1 MKEIKMAGKLEC
13 NFNTQLQQHID
24 NVGSKLNAL
33 VDAIKLAR
41 NDGYNLTVDISKLEK
56 ETLLNMETNKTKE
69 YTVKIRVDTAGLD
82 EAIKKLKKINKLKKK
97 SEQPTPVFNL
107 KGRLNENSVMKTLEA
122 IEDKKKEAEKK

>member
-13 NFNTQLQQHID
+13 NLNTQLQQHMD

-97 SEQPTPVFNL
+97 SEQVTPIFNS
-107 KGRLNENSVMKTLEA
+107 KGELNGNRVMKILEA
-122 IEDKKKEAEKK
+122 IEDKKKRS